1 MPPSGTSRVGAEGPR
16 MHGSRKSSGKRG
28 GAETGGASSRES
40 HGAGDQPVDDT
51 DAGTSVSRRWQASV
65 GTSLRVLHV
74 SSGNLYGGV
83 ETLLRTLALA
93 NAERDGGAVHAFA
106 LCFEGR
112 IADELRSAGAP
123 LTMLG
128 PAKVSRPWRV
138 WEARRSL
145 KALLQREAFD
155 AVVCHAAW
163 PQALFGPVVRSAG
176 VPLIFFQHD
185 ALSGTHWVERWA
197 RVTSPDLALCNSR
210 YTASTLSSVYP
221 RTPSSVLHPPV
232 RDGGP
237 GLSASERASLRGE
250 LGAGAAD
257 VVIVHA
263 SRMQEWKGQRLL
275 LEALGR
281 LRQVP
286 HWKAWFAGGAQRPEE
301 ASYEEG
307 LKAQA
312 SALGLGDRVR
322 FLGQRSDVPRLLRAA
337 EVHCQPNTGPEPFG
351 LAFVEALY
359 AGLPVVTTAL
369 GGPLEIVDASCG
381 VLVPPKPEALA
392 QALRELIENES
403 ARRTLGS
410 GGPSRA
416 RALSAPAEFLEGLE
430 DAVRSVARGPAA

>member
-1 MPPSGTSRVGAEGPR
+1 M
-16 MHGSRKSSGKRG
+16 
-28 GAETGGASSRES
+28 
-40 HGAGDQPVDDT
+40 
-51 DAGTSVSRRWQASV
+51 
-65 GTSLRVLHV
+65 RVLHV

-93 NAERDGGAVHAFA
+93 GTNRRGGAEHAFA

-112 IADELRSAGAP
+112 IAEELRAAGAS
-123 LTMLG
+123 LTLLG

-138 WEARRSL
+138 WEARRAL
-145 KALLQREAFD
+145 MALLKREAFD

-163 PQALFGPVVRSAG
+163 PQALFGPVARTAG
-176 VPLIFFQHD
+176 VPLVFFQHD
-185 ALSGTHWVERWA
+185 ALTGEHWAERWA
-197 RVTSPDLALCNSR
+197 RVTAPDLALCNSR
-210 YTASTLSSVYP
+210 YTASTLPRVYP
-221 RTPSSVLHPPV
+221 RTPWRVLHPPV
-232 RDGGP
+232 SDGGA
-237 GLSASERASLRGE
+237 GLTPSERASLRGE
-250 LGAGAAD
+250 LGADAEE

-286 HWKAWFAGGAQRPEE
+286 RWKAWLVGGAQRPEE
-301 ASYEEG
+301 VAYEAG

-312 SALGLGDRVR
+312 VGLGLGERVR

-359 AGLPVVTTAL
+359 AGLPVVTTSL

-392 QALRELIENES
+392 RALLALIQDGDV
-403 ARRTLGS
+403 RRTLGA
-410 GGPSRA
+410 GGPA
-416 RALSAPAEFLEGLE
+416 RASKLSAPAAFLEGLE
-430 DAVRSVARGPAA
+430 HAVRSVARERAP

>member
-1 MPPSGTSRVGAEGPR
+1 
-16 MHGSRKSSGKRG
+16 MHGSRESSGERG
-28 GAETGGASSRES
+28 DGAEAGA
-40 HGAGDQPVDDT
+40 P
-51 DAGTSVSRRWQASV
+51 
-65 GTSLRVLHV
+65 LRVLHV

-83 ETLLRTLALA
+83 ETLLRTVALTGA
-93 NAERDGGAVHAFA
+93 GRTGGAVHAFA

-112 IADELRSAGAP
+112 IAEELRAAGAP
-123 LTMLG
+123 LTLLG

-145 KALLQREAFD
+145 AALLQREAFD

-163 PQALFGPVVRSAG
+163 PQALFGPVVRTAG

-185 ALSGTHWVERWA
+185 ALTGSHWVERWA
-197 RVTSPDLALCNSR
+197 RVTSPALVLCNSR

-221 RTPSSVLHPPV
+221 RTPFSVLHPPV
-232 RDGGP
+232 RDGGAD
-237 GLSASERASLRGE
+237 LTASERASLRSE
-250 LGAGAAD
+250 LGADASD

-286 HWKAWFAGGAQRPEE
+286 RWTAWFAGGAQRSEE
-301 ASYEEG
+301 AAYEEG

-322 FLGQRSDVPRLLRAA
+322 FLGQRSDVARLLRAA

-381 VLVPPKPEALA
+381 VLVPPTPEALA
-392 QALRELIENES
+392 RALRSLIDDE
-403 ARRTLGS
+403 AVRRRLGS
-410 GGPSRA
+410 GGPARA
-416 RALSAPAEFLEGLE
+416 RVLSDPAEFLEGVE
-430 DAVRSVARGPAA
+430 DAVRSVLRGAVP

>member
-1 MPPSGTSRVGAEGPR
+1 M
-16 MHGSRKSSGKRG
+16 
-28 GAETGGASSRES
+28 
-40 HGAGDQPVDDT
+40 
-51 DAGTSVSRRWQASV
+51 
-65 GTSLRVLHV
+65 RVLHV

-93 NAERDGGAVHAFA
+93 GADRRGGAEHAFA

-112 IADELRSAGAP
+112 IAEELRAAGAA
-123 LTMLG
+123 LTLLG

-138 WEARRSL
+138 WEARRAL
-145 KALLQREAFD
+145 MALLKREAFD

-163 PQALFGPVVRSAG
+163 PQALFGPVARTAG
-176 VPLIFFQHD
+176 VPLVFFQHD
-185 ALSGTHWVERWA
+185 ALTGAHWAERWA
-197 RVTSPDLALCNSR
+197 RVTAPDLALCNSR
-210 YTASTLSSVYP
+210 YTASTLPTVYP
-221 RTPSSVLHPPV
+221 RTPWRVLHPPV
-232 RDGGP
+232 SDGGA
-237 GLSASERASLRGE
+237 GLTPSERASLRGE
-250 LGAGAAD
+250 LGADAEE

-275 LEALGR
+275 MEALGR

-286 HWKAWFAGGAQRPEE
+286 RWKAWLVGGAQRPEE
-301 ASYEEG
+301 AAYEAG

-312 SALGLGDRVR
+312 VGLGLGERVR

-359 AGLPVVTTAL
+359 AGLPVVTTSL

-392 QALRELIENES
+392 RALLALIQDGDV
-403 ARRTLGS
+403 RRTLGA
-410 GGPSRA
+410 GGPA
-416 RALSAPAEFLEGLE
+416 RAAKLSAPSAFLDALE
-430 DAVRSVARGPAA
+430 QAVRSVVRERVP

>member
-1 MPPSGTSRVGAEGPR
+1 MLPSSTSRAGAEGPR
-16 MHGSRKSSGKRG
+16 M
-28 GAETGGASSRES
+28 
-40 HGAGDQPVDDT
+40 
-51 DAGTSVSRRWQASV
+51 
-65 GTSLRVLHV
+65 RVLHV

-93 NAERDGGAVHAFA
+93 SADRAGGAVHAFA

-112 IADELRSAGAP
+112 IAEELRAAGAP
-123 LTMLG
+123 LTLLG
-128 PAKVSRPWRV
+128 PWRV

-145 KALLQREAFD
+145 MALLQREAFD

-163 PQALFGPVVRSAG
+163 PQALFGPVVRTAG

-185 ALSGTHWVERWA
+185 ALSGSHWVERWA
-197 RVTSPDLALCNSR
+197 RVTSPELALCNSR
-210 YTASTLSSVYP
+210 YTASTLPSVYP
-221 RTPSSVLHPPV
+221 RTPWRVLHPPV

-237 GLSASERASLRGE
+237 NLTASEPTSLRGE
-250 LGAGAAD
+250 LGADAAD

-286 HWKAWFAGGAQRPEE
+286 RWKAWIAGGAQRPEE
-301 ASYEEG
+301 VAYEEG

-312 SALGLGDRVR
+312 LALGLGDRVR

-381 VLVPPKPEALA
+381 VLVPPKPDVLA
-392 QALRELIENES
+392 QALRGLI
-403 ARRTLGS
+403 
-410 GGPSRA
+410 
-416 RALSAPAEFLEGLE
+416 FLAALE
-430 DAVRSVARGPAA
+430 DAVRSVAREPVA

>member
-1 MPPSGTSRVGAEGPR
+1 MHGVRETRGERGGGAEGG
-16 MHGSRKSSGKRG
+16 GS
-28 GAETGGASSRES
+28 SSRE
-40 HGAGDQPVDDT
+40 P
-51 DAGTSVSRRWQASV
+51 RASGV
-65 GTSLRVLHV
+65 APLRVLHV

-83 ETLLRTLALA
+83 ETLLRTLALTCA
-93 NAERDGGAVHAFA
+93 DREGGAVHAFA

-112 IADELRSAGAP
+112 IAEELRAVGAP
-123 LTMLG
+123 LTLLG

-145 KALLQREAFD
+145 GALLQREAFD

-163 PQALFGPVVRSAG
+163 PQALFGPVARAAG

-185 ALSGTHWVERWA
+185 ALSGSHWVERWA

-221 RTPSSVLHPPV
+221 RTPLSVLHPPV

-237 GLSASERASLRGE
+237 GLTASERASLRGE
-250 LGAGAAD
+250 LGADAAE

-286 HWKAWFAGGAQRPEE
+286 RWKAWLAGGAQRPEE
-301 ASYEEG
+301 VAYEEG

-369 GGPLEIVDASCG
+369 GGPLELVDASCG
-381 VLVPPKPEALA
+381 VLVPPEPEALA
-392 QALRELIENES
+392 QALRALIGDEA
-403 ARRTLGS
+403 ARRRLG
-410 GGPSRA
+410 GNGPSRA
-416 RALSAPAEFLEGLE
+416 RALSDPAEFLEGVE
-430 DAVRSVARGPAA
+430 DAVRSVLRGAAP

>member
-1 MPPSGTSRVGAEGPR
+1 
-16 MHGSRKSSGKRG
+16 MHGTRASHRDGPAESGGRSSHASG
-28 GAETGGASSRES
+28 GA
-40 HGAGDQPVDDT
+40 P
-51 DAGTSVSRRWQASV
+51 
-65 GTSLRVLHV
+65 LRVLHV

-93 NAERDGGAVHAFA
+93 SADRAGGAVHAFA

-112 IADELRSAGAP
+112 ISEELRAAGAP
-123 LTMLG
+123 LTLLG

-138 WEARRSL
+138 WEARRAL
-145 KALLQREAFD
+145 MALLRREAFD

-163 PQALFGPVVRSAG
+163 PQAIFGPVVRTAG
-176 VPLIFFQHD
+176 VPLLFFQHD
-185 ALSGTHWVERWA
+185 ALSGSHWVERWA

-210 YTASTLSSVYP
+210 YTASTLPSVYP
-221 RTPSSVLHPPV
+221 RTQWRLLHPPV
-232 RDGGP
+232 QDGGP
-237 GLSASERASLRGE
+237 DLMASERTSLRGE
-250 LGAGAAD
+250 LGADPTD

-286 HWKAWFAGGAQRPEE
+286 RWKAWFAGGAQRPEE
-301 ASYEEG
+301 IAYEAG

-312 SALGLGDRVR
+312 LALGLGDRVR

-392 QALRELIENES
+392 QALRGLIEDEA
-403 ARRTLGS
+403 ARRKLGS
-410 GGPSRA
+410 GGPARA
-416 RALSAPAEFLEGLE
+416 KALSAPDAFLAALE
-430 DAVRSVARGPAA
+430 NAVRSVAREATA

>member
-1 MPPSGTSRVGAEGPR
+1 MHGVRETRGERGGGAEGG
-16 MHGSRKSSGKRG
+16 GS
-28 GAETGGASSRES
+28 SSREPYAS
-40 HGAGDQPVDDT
+40 GAAP
-51 DAGTSVSRRWQASV
+51 
-65 GTSLRVLHV
+65 LRVLHV

-83 ETLLRTLALA
+83 ETLLRTLALTCA
-93 NAERDGGAVHAFA
+93 DREGGAVHAFA

-112 IADELRSAGAP
+112 IAEELRAVGAP
-123 LTMLG
+123 LTLLG

-145 KALLQREAFD
+145 GALLQREAFD

-163 PQALFGPVVRSAG
+163 PQALFGPVARAAG

-185 ALSGTHWVERWA
+185 ALSGSHWVERWA

-221 RTPSSVLHPPV
+221 RTPFSVLHPPV

-237 GLSASERASLRGE
+237 GLTASERASLRGE
-250 LGAGAAD
+250 LGADAAE
-257 VVIVHA
+257 VVIVQA

-286 HWKAWFAGGAQRPEE
+286 RWKAWLAGGAQRPEE
-301 ASYEEG
+301 VAYEEG

-369 GGPLEIVDASCG
+369 GGPLELVDASCG
-381 VLVPPKPEALA
+381 VLVPPEPEALA
-392 QALRELIENES
+392 QALRALIGDEA
-403 ARRTLGS
+403 ARRRLG
-410 GGPSRA
+410 GNGPSRA
-416 RALSAPAEFLEGLE
+416 RALSDPAEFLEGVE
-430 DAVRSVARGPAA
+430 DAVRSVLRGAAP